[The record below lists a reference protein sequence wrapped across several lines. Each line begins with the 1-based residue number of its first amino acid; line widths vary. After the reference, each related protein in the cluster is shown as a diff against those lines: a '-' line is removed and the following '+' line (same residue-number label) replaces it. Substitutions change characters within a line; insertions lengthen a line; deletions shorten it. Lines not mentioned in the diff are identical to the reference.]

1 MTNNLSLFNKLRPFS
16 IGFDNAF
23 DTWDRFLTDDF
34 NLRPAMTASYPAY
47 DIIKKNDHQFQI
59 QIALAGF
66 SKEDIEV
73 ESKENELT
81 IRSNIT
87 DEKDKNENAGV
98 IHRGI
103 AKRHFIRTF
112 TLADD
117 TFIKGAELKDGLLQ
131 IDIERVI
138 PEEKKAK
145 LIKIK

>member
-23 DTWDRFLTDDF
+23 DTGDRFLTDDF

-81 IRSNIT
+81 IRSIIT
-87 DEKDKNENAGV
+87 DEKDENDDGV

-103 AKRHFIRTF
+103 AKRQFERTF

-117 TFIKGAELKDGLLQ
+117 TYIKGAELKDGLLQ

>member
-73 ESKENELT
+73 ESKDNELT
-81 IRSNIT
+81 IRSIIT
-87 DEKDKNENAGV
+87 DEKDENDDGV

-103 AKRHFIRTF
+103 AKRQFERTF

-117 TFIKGAELKDGLLQ
+117 TYIKGAELKDGLLQ

>member
-73 ESKENELT
+73 ESKDNELT
-81 IRSNIT
+81 IRSIIT
-87 DEKDKNENAGV
+87 DEKDENDDGV

-103 AKRHFIRTF
+103 AKRQFERTF
-112 TLADD
+112 TLAED
-117 TFIKGAELKDGLLQ
+117 TFIKEAELKDGLLQ